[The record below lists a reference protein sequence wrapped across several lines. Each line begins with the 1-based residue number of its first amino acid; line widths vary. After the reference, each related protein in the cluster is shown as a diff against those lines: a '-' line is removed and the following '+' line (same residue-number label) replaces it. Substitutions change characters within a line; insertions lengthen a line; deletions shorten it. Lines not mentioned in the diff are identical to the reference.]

1 MEGKRP
7 KFHSY
12 YCIICARSD
21 LEVQNMYCFP
31 RNKNKAQ
38 IWLDNMN
45 MKANASALSSRSRIC
60 NLHFGPE
67 CFANSFQLNRNDIPT
82 LAIPIIVDAAAC
94 DIADNILVHSYT
106 SQSYPISIRQSRVN

>member
-12 YCIICARSD
+12 YCFICARSD

-67 CFANSFQLNRNDIPT
+67 CFANSFQLNRNAIPT
-82 LAIPIIVDAAAC
+82 LAIPIILDAAAC
-94 DIADNILVHSYT
+94 GEYNDLYNFSIILF
-106 SQSYPISIRQSRVN
+106 I

>member
-12 YCIICARSD
+12 YCFICARSD

-67 CFANSFQLNRNDIPT
+67 CFANSFQLNRNAIPT
-82 LAIPIIVDAAAC
+82 LAIPIILDAAASTF
-94 DIADNILVHSYT
+94 IAPFLLICPVVLQIL
-106 SQSYPISIRQSRVN
+106 